1 MKHWFSLL
9 IEYVNFLDMK
19 KFICFFIVCGL
30 ATSLFAQKKPHKIEV
45 KIDGIKD
52 TTLYLGYHYG
62 AKKLVSDTIRVDSK
76 GNGVFEGDSLLD
88 GGLYMILTPDY
99 RYFEVMIDNPDQV
112 FKLQTDTLD
121 FVGNLKIDGSES
133 NSVFLQY
140 QKKSSEM
147 YKVRKP
153 ALDCLKALY
162 AEDTTKF
169 NKKELVAYHDSITTM
184 RNRVDS
190 VRVAM
195 LAYENDII
203 KQYPTSLLASILSS
217 THEVEIPD
225 YPRDENGNILD
236 SLFKYTYM
244 KNHYFDNINLSDE
257 RLLRTPVYEAK
268 VDEYFDRQLLQI
280 PDSIIPQV
288 DFVMN
293 KILEQEKK
301 GYEGKMYYNTLHH
314 LFMKW
319 QNPKYMGLDNIF
331 VHIMGEY
338 YIKGKVPARVLNDTA
353 YMNKIKE
360 RYSNMVY
367 NQIGVQA
374 KDLLIYK
381 MGQDTLDEHFSWS
394 KLSMVKS
401 PYIVLYFWDTDCG
414 HCKKIIP
421 EWHKLYQENE
431 FKKKGVESFL
441 VFTQT
446 DMVEWKKFISDN
458 AMFDFTN
465 VFDPYQNTNFR
476 TYYDIYSTP
485 VVYVLDRERKI
496 IAKRLPPETVVD
508 ILNRELEKDAKKK

>member
-1 MKHWFSLL
+1 
-9 IEYVNFLDMK
+9 MK
-19 KFICFFIVCGL
+19 KFIIFFIVCGL
-30 ATSLFAQKKPHKIEV
+30 ATSLFAQKTAHKIEV

-52 TTLYLGYHYG
+52 TTLFLGYHYG

-76 GNGVFEGDSLLD
+76 GNGIFQGDSLLD

-99 RYFEVMIDNPDQV
+99 RYFEVVMDNSDQV
-112 FKLQTDTLD
+112 FKLQTDTID
-121 FVGNLKIDGSES
+121 FVGNLKIEGSES
-133 NSVFLQY
+133 NTVFLQY

-147 YKVRKP
+147 YRVRKP
-153 ALDCLKALY
+153 ALDNLKALY

-169 NKKELVAYHDSITTM
+169 NKKELVAYHDSITIM
-184 RNRVDS
+184 RNRIDS
-190 VRVAM
+190 VRDAM
-195 LAYENDII
+195 LAYEDDII
-203 KQYPTSLLASILSS
+203 KKYPTSLLTSILNC
-217 THEVEIPD
+217 THDIKIPD
-225 YPRDENGNILD
+225 YPRDANGNITD
-236 SLFKYTYM
+236 SLFKYKYM
-244 KNHYFDNINLSDE
+244 KNHYFDNVNLGDE

-268 VDEYFDRQLLQI
+268 IDDYFDRQILQI
-280 PDSIIPQV
+280 PDSIIPQI
-288 DFVMN
+288 DFLMN
-293 KILEQEKK
+293 RILQQENK

-331 VHIMGEY
+331 VYIMGEY
-338 YIKGKVPARVLNDTA
+338 YLKGKVPARVQNDTA

-360 RYSNMVY
+360 RYTNTVH

-374 KDLLIYK
+374 KDMLLYK
-381 MGQDTLDEHFSWS
+381 MGQDTLDEHFGWT

-421 EWHKLYQENE
+421 EWHKLYQENG
-431 FKKKGVESFL
+431 FKKKGVETFL

-446 DMVEWKKFISDN
+446 DMEKWKKFISDQN
-458 AMFDFTN
+458 MFDCIN

-508 ILNRELEKDAKKK
+508 VLNRELEKDAKKK

>member
-1 MKHWFSLL
+1 
-9 IEYVNFLDMK
+9 MK

-62 AKKLVSDTIRVDSK
+62 VKKLVSDTIRVDSK

-244 KNHYFDNINLSDE
+244 KNHYFDNINLGDE

-441 VFTQT
+441 VYTQT

>member
-62 AKKLVSDTIRVDSK
+62 VKKLVSDTIRVDSK

-244 KNHYFDNINLSDE
+244 KNHYFDNINLGDE

-421 EWHKLYQENE
+421 EWHKL
-431 FKKKGVESFL
+431 
-441 VFTQT
+441 
-446 DMVEWKKFISDN
+446 
-458 AMFDFTN
+458 
-465 VFDPYQNTNFR
+465 
-476 TYYDIYSTP
+476 
-485 VVYVLDRERKI
+485 
-496 IAKRLPPETVVD
+496 
-508 ILNRELEKDAKKK
+508 

>member
-1 MKHWFSLL
+1 
-9 IEYVNFLDMK
+9 MK

-244 KNHYFDNINLSDE
+244 KNHYFDNINLGDE

-441 VFTQT
+441 VYTQT